1 MIKVIGKRLLIP
13 NKDRLIGF
21 EGDNR
26 TGRLYFSFRKD
37 FFTEVFGSESDL
49 SVSAKLQAPGA
60 SKAVAYVLTPVA
72 DLSSDKESVYELEIL
87 SGMVQ
92 AVGEIK
98 LQLIL
103 LKDMGKDENQSDIP
117 DLEWNSETQSFYACD
132 SLDFETY
139 SGSAGSAQLDAFK
152 ELLSEIGAK
161 AQIASES
168 AAASSESAAS
178 ANGYAEA
185 AEAKAA
191 SAAASEAACNASAG
205 TASEKANAAAASASA
220 SGSYAARAK
229 AFSEKAVDLAEKAEA
244 SAAAA
249 SADAEAAGKA
259 KVAAESAKEAAETA
273 KAAALNAASDAKN
286 EAFAAKSL
294 AQSAMD
300 ASVLAKAGAKSA
312 SDNAAAS
319 LSHMNEAARYS
330 EEAKAAAQKFNGHIE
345 NQDNPHEVTAAQV
358 GAYTKT
364 ETDGKIAEAV
374 APVEDA
380 VAGKLDKVTEIYP
393 GTRVYG
399 VSVAGEQIMLRA
411 HKGYNDPGS
420 IPIYDDNGV
429 ITTGTPEQH
438 NDCVNKKYA
447 DDKAD
452 GKLDKVSSY
461 VRVYPGVYATIETD
475 GTPHLIT
482 ATSDLGYIGNGSGYI
497 PLYAAGGQLKTATPT
512 EDDSA
517 ANKGYVDGKVSALT
531 NKYELIETITLTEA
545 TNLIERSSDPDGTA
559 YGFAKLLI
567 TVDTPKAD
575 VAAQQNVRLF
585 LNDGTLDYYA
595 YYQSLTTYA
604 KRAYFDCAVENGV
617 LKIRIGNGSTNYG
630 GENAGMSSMIQS
642 GTVAF
647 LSAINKIK
655 LKGEATFAAGT
666 IIKIYGVRA

>member
-168 AAASSESAAS
+168 AAASSGSAAS

-185 AEAKAA
+185 ARVKAE
-191 SAAASEAACNASAG
+191 SAAESEAACNASAG
-205 TASEKANAAAASASA
+205 TASEKANAAAAAASA
-220 SGSYAARAK
+220 AGSYAASAK
-229 AFSEKAVDLAEKAEA
+229 AFSETAGGLAEQ
-244 SAAAA
+244 AAA
-249 SADAEAAGKA
+249 SAASASAYAEAAGRA
-259 KVAAESAKEAAETA
+259 HADAESAKEAAETA
-273 KAAALNAASDAKN
+273 KAAALNAANDAKN

-300 ASVLAKAGAKSA
+300 ASGAAKAGAKSA

-319 LSHMNEAARYS
+319 LLHMNEAARYS
-330 EEAKAAAQKFNGHIE
+330 EEAKAAAQKVDGHIA
-345 NQDNPHEVTAAQV
+345 NQDNPHEVTAGQV
-358 GAYTKT
+358 GAYTKM

-374 APVEDA
+374 TPVASDITALE
-380 VAGKLDKVTEIYP
+380 
-393 GTRVYG
+393 GT
-399 VSVAGEQIMLRA
+399 VS
-411 HKGYNDPGS
+411 
-420 IPIYDDNGV
+420 
-429 ITTGTPEQH
+429 
-438 NDCVNKKYA
+438 
-447 DDKAD
+447 

-461 VRVYPGVYATIETD
+461 VRVYPGVYATNDTD
-475 GTPHLIT
+475 GTPYLIT
-482 ATSDLGYIGNGSGYI
+482 ATSDLGYVGNSSGYI

-512 EDDSA
+512 SDDSA

-545 TNLIERSSDPDGTA
+545 TNLIERSSEPDGTA

-567 TVDTPKAD
+567 TVDTPKED

>member
-185 AEAKAA
+185 AGKKADD
-191 SAAASEAACNASAG
+191 AAASEAACNASAG
-205 TASEKANAAAASASA
+205 TASEKANAAAAAASA
-220 SGSYAARAK
+220 AGSYAASAK
-229 AFSEKAVDLAEKAEA
+229 AFSETAGGLAEQ
-244 SAAAA
+244 AAA
-249 SADAEAAGKA
+249 SAASASAYAEAAGRA
-259 KVAAESAKEAAETA
+259 HADAESAKEAAETA
-273 KAAALNAASDAKN
+273 KAAALNAANDAKN

-300 ASVLAKAGAKSA
+300 ASGAAKAGAKSA

-319 LSHMNEAARYS
+319 LLHMNEAARYS
-330 EEAKAAAQKFNGHIE
+330 EEAKAAAQKVDGHIA
-345 NQDNPHEVTAAQV
+345 NQDNPHEVTAGQV
-358 GAYTKT
+358 GAYTKM

-374 APVEDA
+374 TPVASDITALE
-380 VAGKLDKVTEIYP
+380 
-393 GTRVYG
+393 GT
-399 VSVAGEQIMLRA
+399 VS
-411 HKGYNDPGS
+411 
-420 IPIYDDNGV
+420 
-429 ITTGTPEQH
+429 
-438 NDCVNKKYA
+438 
-447 DDKAD
+447 

-461 VRVYPGVYATIETD
+461 VRVYPGVYATNDTD
-475 GTPHLIT
+475 GTPYLIT
-482 ATSDLGYIGNGSGYI
+482 ATSDLGYVGNSSGYI

-512 EDDSA
+512 SDDSA

-545 TNLIERSSDPDGTA
+545 TNLIERSSEPDGTA

-567 TVDTPKAD
+567 TVDTPKED

>member
-139 SGSAGSAQLDAFK
+139 SGSVGSAQLDAFK

-185 AEAKAA
+185 AGVKAA

-205 TASEKANAAAASASA
+205 TASEKANAAAASAGA
-220 SGSYAARAK
+220 AGSYEARAK
-229 AFSEKAVDLAEKAEA
+229 AFSGTAADLAEKAEA

-249 SADAEAAGKA
+249 SAYAEAAGRA
-259 KVAAESAKEAAETA
+259 HEDAENAKEVAKTA
-273 KAAALNAASDAKN
+273 KAAALNAANDAKN
-286 EAFAAKSL
+286 EAFAAQSL
-294 AQSAMD
+294 ARLAMD
-300 ASVLAKAGAKSA
+300 AASAAKAGAKSA

-330 EEAKAAAQKFNGHIE
+330 EEAKTAAKDFNGHIGSK
-345 NQDNPHEVTAAQV
+345 NNPHSVTAEQV
-358 GAYTKT
+358 GAYQKA
-364 ETDGKIAEAV
+364 ETDTKISEAV
-374 APVEDA
+374 KPVA
-380 VAGKLDKVTEIYP
+380 K
-393 GTRVYG
+393 
-399 VSVAGEQIMLRA
+399 SVETL
-411 HKGYNDPGS
+411 S
-420 IPIYDDNGV
+420 ETV
-429 ITTGTPEQH
+429 
-438 NDCVNKKYA
+438 
-447 DDKAD
+447 D
-452 GKLDKVSSY
+452 GKLDKVKSL
-461 VRVYPGVYATIETD
+461 VRVYPGVYATESTD
-475 GTPHLIT
+475 GTPQLIT
-482 ATSDLGYIGNGSGYI
+482 ATSDLSYIGTSGGYI
-497 PLYAAGGQLKTATPT
+497 PLYADGGQLKTATPT
-512 EDDSA
+512 AADSA
-517 ANKGYVDGKVSALT
+517 ANKGYVDTQIASNPGAKGDKGDKGDKGEKGDKGDPGDKGDKGDTGADGTDGKSAYASAQDGGFT
-531 NKYELIETITLTEA
+531 GTEVQFNKGLYVMGQVDGVEDTGALDIDDEVTQNSN
-545 TNLIERSSDPDGTA
+545 NLITSGAVYS
-559 YGFAKLLI
+559 YI
-567 TVDTPKAD
+567 
-575 VAAQQNVRLF
+575 
-585 LNDGTLDYYA
+585 
-595 YYQSLTTYA
+595 QSLDA
-604 KRAYFDCAVENGV
+604 NGE
-617 LKIRIGNGSTNYG
+617 KY
-630 GENAGMSSMIQS
+630 
-642 GTVAF
+642 
-647 LSAINKIK
+647 
-655 LKGEATFAAGT
+655 
-666 IIKIYGVRA
+666 